1 MTIYIVIRPSMDF
14 DFRCSGAFSSYEE
27 ANKCAKDDAHDYEG
41 TVFKFTN
48 SDIVHKYIPENI

>member
-1 MTIYIVIRPSMDF
+1 MDF